1 MQNLNNLHHDPLS
14 VRLMAGL
21 ISLAQVE
28 AHSLGVL
35 LRDLFHNH
43 DLFVNFDLYVNFDFI
58 VTFDIF
64 VNFDIFTHRLLIF

>member
-28 AHSLGVL
+28 AHPLGVL
-35 LRDLFHNH
+35 LRNLLHNVQCPLAQGLPH
-43 DLFVNFDLYVNFDFI
+43 KKGDMSLC
-58 VTFDIF
+58 
-64 VNFDIFTHRLLIF
+64 